1 MGLCNVYK
9 TKIVDPLSH
18 FEIYRF
24 ENGDVVTYLFYYLS
38 ISSIQCNVVFIVDL
52 VEVKWPAKGMAKA

>member
-38 ISSIQCNVVFIVDL
+38 ISSIQCNVVFIVDM
-52 VEVKWPAKGMAKA
+52 V